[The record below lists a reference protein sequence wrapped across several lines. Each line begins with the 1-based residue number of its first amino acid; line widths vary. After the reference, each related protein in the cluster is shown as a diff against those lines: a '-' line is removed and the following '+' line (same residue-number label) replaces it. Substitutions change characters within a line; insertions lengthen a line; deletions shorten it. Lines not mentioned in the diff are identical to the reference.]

1 MVILVMFICYFTKFK
16 GGIEMDF
23 GDCIKFITE
32 NQVTCTLCTIDG
44 DQPRGRGM
52 VPLWVKEDGIY
63 FTTASSKNLYS
74 QLLTN
79 SNVELCFIMLQPIKH
94 LRITG
99 RVEFVEDIILKN
111 KALDERPFLKALGI
125 NTADDPNF
133 ILFRVSNGEGHF
145 WTWEDN
151 LKEAD
156 IPRIR
161 F

>member
-1 MVILVMFICYFTKFK
+1 
-16 GGIEMDF
+16 MDF
-23 GDCIKFITE
+23 RDCIAFISE
-32 NQVTCTLCTIDG
+32 SKAACTLCTIDG

-63 FTTASSKNLYS
+63 FTTASSKDLYS
-74 QLLTN
+74 QLLAN
-79 SNVELCFIMLQPIKH
+79 SKVELCFVTLQPIKH

-99 RVEFVEDIILKN
+99 HVEFVKDIELRN
-111 KALDERPFLKALGI
+111 KALDERPFLRGLGL
-125 NTADDPNF
+125 NNADDPNF
-133 ILFRVSNGEGHF
+133 ILFRVCSGEAHF

>member
-1 MVILVMFICYFTKFK
+1 
-16 GGIEMDF
+16 MDF
-23 GDCIKFITE
+23 GDCIRFITE
-32 NQVTCTLCTIDG
+32 SQATCTLCTNDG
-44 DQPRGRGM
+44 GQPRGRGM

-74 QLLTN
+74 QLLAN
-79 SNVELCFIMLQPIKH
+79 SNVELCFVTLQPIKH

-99 RVEFVEDIILKN
+99 CVEFIEDIVLKTN
-111 KALDERPFLKALGI
+111 ALDERPFLKALGI

-133 ILFRVSNGEGHF
+133 ILFRVGNGEAHF

>member
-1 MVILVMFICYFTKFK
+1 
-16 GGIEMDF
+16 MDF